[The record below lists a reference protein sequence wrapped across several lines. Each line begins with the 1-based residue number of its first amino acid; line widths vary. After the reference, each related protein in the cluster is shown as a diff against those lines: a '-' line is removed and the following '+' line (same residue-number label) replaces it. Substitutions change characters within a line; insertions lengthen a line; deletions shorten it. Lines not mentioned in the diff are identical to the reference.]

1 MSSYNHKHRRELEKK
16 LGLLKKY
23 QNLSFEQQEEI
34 RQRKIAAGK
43 QIHLNNVQ
51 ETENRNVQ
59 AEADAYAA
67 NVQNWM
73 NSGMSYEEADAMA
86 KKNSELREKRL
97 EKLAQ
102 RRARQLEKNSK
113 EK

>member
-1 MSSYNHKHRRELEKK
+1 MSNYNHKQRRELEKN

-23 QNLSFEQQEEI
+23 KNMSFEQQEDI

-51 ETENRNVQ
+51 EAENRGAQ

-67 NVQNWM
+67 NVQMWM
-73 NSGMSYEEADAMA
+73 NSGMTYEEADAMA
-86 KKNSELREKRL
+86 KKNSELKERRL
-97 EKLAQ
+97 EKLAE
-102 RRARQLEKNSK
+102 RRARQLEKNNK